1 MKTHVDLLFPHSEI
15 NKGVDTN
22 LGVDPKTL
30 KYLIYLFP
38 NENYFRYKKQNKNK
52 KQIKPILVQLLYPY
66 IFVFKSPNLA
76 HLASSELIQ
85 SDAY

>member
-1 MKTHVDLLFPHSEI
+1 MRITLDTR
-15 NKGVDTN
+15 NK
-22 LGVDPKTL
+22 K
-30 KYLIYLFP
+30 
-38 NENYFRYKKQNKNK
+38 KKQ